1 MYEKKL
7 YFNNPYLFEYE
18 STIKEIIE
26 KDSKYHLLLDETI
39 FYPLSGGQPNDL
51 GFINDIPVLDVYEK
65 NNLIYHVLDQKP
77 KSNLVTLKI
86 NIDRRIYN
94 MKHHSAQHLLSAC
107 IYDLF
112 KLETTSLNI
121 SNNYVSLD
129 ILNSKLNDNEIK
141 KIEIYTNKKVMQN
154 LNIKTYFKSKDE
166 LKNLPLRKEVDLDG
180 ILRIVE
186 IENFDYSTC
195 CGTHVSKTGEIG
207 ILKITK
213 YEYYK
218 KNTRIYFKCGINALN
233 DYILKNNIINE
244 LKTLY
249 SSMDENLLD
258 NINIERENML
268 NLKKENKDLKLKL
281 LKFTAQKYIDSNK
294 KFVILNEDIDF
305 KELIELGNIIANEK
319 ITVLGIDKINKKIFL
334 SSFIENINPGL
345 IFKNT
350 LKDYNAKGGGSSNFA
365 QGAFLENSDLDKYIN
380 YIKTTLGD
388 YYE

>member
-7 YFNNPYLFEYE
+7 YFDNPYLFEYQ
-18 STIKEIIE
+18 SNIE
-26 KDSKYHLLLDETI
+26 KIIKKDNKYHILLDKTI

-51 GFINDIPVLDVYEK
+51 GFIDEIPVIDVYEE
-65 NNLIYHVLDQKP
+65 NDLVYHILNQKP
-77 KSNLVTLKI
+77 KSNFVSLKI
-86 NIDRRIYN
+86 DINRRIYN

-112 KLETTSLNI
+112 KLDTTSLNI

-129 ILNSKLNDNEIK
+129 ILNSKLQNNEIK
-141 KIEIYTNKKVMQN
+141 KIEIYTNKKIMQN
-154 LNIKTYFKSKDE
+154 LKIKSYFKNKNE
-166 LKNLPLRKEVDLDG
+166 LKNLPLRKKINLEGLA
-180 ILRIVE
+180 RIVE

-195 CGTHVSKTGEIG
+195 CGTHVFNTGEIG
-207 ILKITK
+207 ILKIIK

-218 KNTRIYFKCGINALN
+218 KNTRIYFKCALNALN

-244 LKTLY
+244 LKAIY
-249 SSMDENLLD
+249 SAMDENLLS

-268 NLKKENKDLKLKL
+268 NLKKENKDLRLKL
-281 LKFTAQKYIDSNK
+281 LKFTAKKYINSNK
-294 KFVILNEDIDF
+294 KFIILDEELDF

-334 SSFIENINPGL
+334 SSFIEDINPGL
-345 IFKNT
+345 IFKTT

-365 QGAFLENSDLDKYIN
+365 QGAFLEISDLEKYTKYIKN
-380 YIKTTLGD
+380 IMGD
-388 YYE
+388 